1 MESLA
6 ESMPG
11 QAAMP
16 RFEDGSINPRE
27 LKRRLAEDVVNAI
40 MDAEADQ
47 LCAGGANSRNGYRE
61 RNLATCMGDITLRI
75 PKLRTGSFFPEDVV
89 GRYQRVDRAVVAAA
103 AEMSATGTS
112 TRKAQRVAE
121 LLGRDLGGSRT
132 PYLWLDAT
140 YIKCRRDDRVASTAV
155 VTAIGCDEGGWRR
168 VLGLAVVDTES
179 YDSWAGFLRG
189 IRDRGVH
196 GVRLVTSG
204 AHKGL
209 VRAMEGVFQGASW
222 QRCAVHLMRDC
233 MREAGS
239 RSLKRRVGRIMSP
252 VFRAKDAATAR
263 AMYHVTCDMLREYRP
278 KAADRRRREGRARRA
293 GVPSVPAFPLEAA
306 AHEQRV
312 GAGQPRDQAAQPR
325 RAGVPVREIA
335 RAPGRGRDVR
345 ARRAVVR
352 VALLRLREDPGVLR
366 RATRGRGRA
375 RKARGRARGS
385 RQEDDRREHGA
396 CGKGGCGVAWPIRF
410 RDSGEGPNPQ
420 PSRIA
425 VRSGCLRQRLARPAY
440 TNFSDATAASLSRID
455 SRSSATASA
464 LAAAVSRDSI
474 AWMALSMAAV
484 CGLFDFGTFAKT
496 LR

>member
-6 ESMPG
+6 ESTPG

-16 RFEDGSINPRE
+16 RFEDGSINLRE
-27 LKRRLAEDVVNAI
+27 LMRRLAEDVVNAI

-61 RNLATCMGDITLRI
+61 RNLVTCVGDITLRI

-89 GRYQRVDRAVVAAA
+89 ERYQRVNRAVVAAV
-103 AEMSATGTS
+103 AEMYATGTS
-112 TRKAQRVAE
+112 TRKVQRVAEKLGISRLSKDQVSAIAQNLDADVAE

-140 YIKCRRDDRVASTAV
+140 YVKCRRDGRVASTAV

-196 GVRLVTSG
+196 GVQLVTSD

-209 VRAMEGVFQGASW
+209 IRAIEEVFQGASW

-263 AMYHVTCDMLREYRP
+263 AMYHVACDMLRDCCP
-278 KAADRRRREGRARRA
+278 KAADVAEEAEPDALAYLAFPPSHWKRLRTNNLQERANREIKRRSRVVQVFPSEKSLERLVGAVMCELDEQWSESRYFAYGKIQELYDKRRA
-293 GVPSVPAFPLEAA
+293 AEAA
-306 AHEQRV
+306 SER
-312 GAGQPRDQAAQPR
+312 PAAELEE
-325 RAGVPVREIA
+325 A
-335 RAPGRGRDVR
+335 
-345 ARRAVVR
+345 
-352 VALLRLREDPGVLR
+352 
-366 RATRGRGRA
+366 A
-375 RKARGRARGS
+375 RKMI
-385 RQEDDRREHGA
+385 
-396 CGKGGCGVAWPIRF
+396 VA
-410 RDSGEGPNPQ
+410 SME
-420 PSRIA
+420 
-425 VRSGCLRQRLARPAY
+425 LAEKVE
-440 TNFSDATAASLSRID
+440 AA
-455 SRSSATASA
+455 
-464 LAAAVSRDSI
+464 
-474 AWMALSMAAV
+474 
-484 CGLFDFGTFAKT
+484 
-496 LR
+496 